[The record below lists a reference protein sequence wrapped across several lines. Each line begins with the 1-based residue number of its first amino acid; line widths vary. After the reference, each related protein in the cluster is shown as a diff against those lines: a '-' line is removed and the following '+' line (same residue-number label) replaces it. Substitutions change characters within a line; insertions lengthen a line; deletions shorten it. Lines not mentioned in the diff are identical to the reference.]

1 MEAIPNLG
9 SHQLFHE
16 EQDESQEAMRDEA
29 ILQDAGV
36 SHRSPP
42 RERHSM
48 SGDVMTT
55 SEFDSLN
62 NNGGGGGGDEGDF
75 SVTFVILEDG
85 DVPAEAAPPPPSA
98 PEERVHEE
106 MTRDGRVREER
117 GREER
122 TREERTREERTREDE
137 EEEEEAE
144 EPQQF
149 KLFENQQGK
158 KLRRKGD
165 REAEGV

>member
-16 EQDESQEAMRDEA
+16 EQDGSQEAMREEA

-42 RERHSM
+42 RERHLM
-48 SGDVMTT
+48 SDNVPTP
-55 SEFDSLN
+55 EFNSQ
-62 NNGGGGGGDEGDF
+62 NNGSSGGDEGDF

-98 PEERVHEE
+98 PEERV
-106 MTRDGRVREER
+106 
-117 GREER
+117 REER
-122 TREERTREERTREDE
+122 TRDDRLLRQEKAREED

-165 REAEGV
+165 KEAEGL

>member
-1 MEAIPNLG
+1 VEAIPNLG

-16 EQDESQEAMRDEA
+16 EQDESQEAMREEA

-36 SHRSPP
+36 SHRSPS
-42 RERHSM
+42 RERPPLKS
-48 SGDVMTT
+48 SNATN
-55 SEFDSLN
+55 SEFDSQMN
-62 NNGGGGGGDEGDF
+62 SVGGDEGDF
-75 SVTFVILEDG
+75 SVTFVILEDN
-85 DVPAEAAPPPPSA
+85 DVLAEAAPPPPSA
-98 PEERVHEE
+98 PEERA
-106 MTRDGRVREER
+106 RE
-117 GREER
+117 
-122 TREERTREERTREDE
+122 EDE

-165 REAEGV
+165 KEAEG